1 MLLLG
6 FSLGRCLPMSCGQT
20 APRCWLFI
28 SSPAVQLPPPSG
40 HPRCRLP
47 VRATRASTSSR
58 LPAGGGSARQQTRPR
73 LVAAHTIPPPP
84 PPTARTVRR
93 DAATGLAFLL
103 FVLGL
108 VISSALSLV
117 IVSFPAWRALQ
128 QMEIAARKLSKLAA
142 QEVPG
147 TISSLKLSFME
158 INDLTS
164 QLKKIR
170 HIFTTNRSGKDR

>member
-1 MLLLG
+1 
-6 FSLGRCLPMSCGQT
+6 MSCGAHT
-20 APRCWLFI
+20 APHSWLFI

-40 HPRCRLP
+40 HPRCRVS
-47 VRATRASTSSR
+47 VRATCAPTSSR
-58 LPAGGGSARQQTRPR
+58 VPAGGGNTRHQTRPR
-73 LVAAHTIPPPP
+73 LVAAHSVPPPP

-108 VISSALSLV
+108 ALE
-117 IVSFPAWRALQ
+117 
-128 QMEIAARKLSKLAA
+128 QMEIAARKLLKLAG

>member
-1 MLLLG
+1 
-6 FSLGRCLPMSCGQT
+6 MSCGAHT
-20 APRCWLFI
+20 APHSWLFI
-28 SSPAVQLPPPSG
+28 SSPAVLLPPPSG
-40 HPRCRLP
+40 HPRCRVS
-47 VRATRASTSSR
+47 VRATCAPTSSR
-58 LPAGGGSARQQTRPR
+58 IPAGGGNTRHQTRPR
-73 LVAAHTIPPPP
+73 LVAAHSVPPPP

-108 VISSALSLV
+108 
-117 IVSFPAWRALQ
+117 ALQ
-128 QMEIAARKLSKLAA
+128 QMEVAARKLSKLAA

>member
-1 MLLLG
+1 
-6 FSLGRCLPMSCGQT
+6 MSCGAHT
-20 APRCWLFI
+20 APHSWLFI

-40 HPRCRLP
+40 HPRCRVS
-47 VRATRASTSSR
+47 VRATCAPTSSR
-58 LPAGGGSARQQTRPR
+58 VPAGGGNTRHQTRPR
-73 LVAAHTIPPPP
+73 LVAAHSVPPPP

-103 FVLGL
+103 FVL
-108 VISSALSLV
+108 AL
-117 IVSFPAWRALQ
+117 ALQ
-128 QMEIAARKLSKLAA
+128 QMEIAARKLLKLAG

>member
-1 MLLLG
+1 
-6 FSLGRCLPMSCGQT
+6 MSCGAHT
-20 APRCWLFI
+20 APHSWLFI

-40 HPRCRLP
+40 HPRCRVS
-47 VRATRASTSSR
+47 VRATCAPTSSR
-58 LPAGGGSARQQTRPR
+58 VPAGGGNTRHQTRPR
-73 LVAAHTIPPPP
+73 LVAAHSVPPPP

-103 FVLGL
+103 FVLAL
-108 VISSALSLV
+108 VISSGLSLV
-117 IVSFPAWRALQ
+117 IISFPAWRALQ
-128 QMEIAARKLSKLAA
+128 QMEIAARKLLKLAG